1 MSSNANHQGLL
12 DRIRTKR
19 AKIGVIGLG
28 YVGLPLAV
36 EFARQGFDVSGFDV
50 DEFKTGEINAGRS
63 YIPDV
68 SSAELS
74 EVVKAGR
81 LRGTTNMADLGSMD
95 VIDICVP
102 TPLRKTKDP
111 DLSYVVRA
119 VEAVAATLKNAAS

>member
-1 MSSNANHQGLL
+1 SALMSDPPLLGPLL
-12 DRIRTKR
+12 DRIGTRQAR
-19 AKIGVIGLG
+19 VGVIGLG

-50 DEFKTGEINAGRS
+50 DEFKTGEINPGRS

-68 SSAELS
+68 SQAELS

-81 LRGTTNMADLGSMD
+81 LRGTTQMADLASMD

-102 TPLRKTKDP
+102 TPLRKTK
-111 DLSYVVRA
+111 
-119 VEAVAATLKNAAS
+119 